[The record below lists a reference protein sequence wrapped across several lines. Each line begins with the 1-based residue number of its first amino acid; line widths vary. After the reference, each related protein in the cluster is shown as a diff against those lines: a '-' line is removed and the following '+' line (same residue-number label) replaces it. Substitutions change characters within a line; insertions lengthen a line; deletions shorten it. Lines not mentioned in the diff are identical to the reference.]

1 MTVLDQ
7 LVKVVV
13 VISNTLD
20 NLVDILLVLVVVVAD
35 TKSFVYKI
43 HYKNYLLLRM
53 TMEVVVQVEIFDDY

>member
-1 MTVLDQ
+1 MTVVDQ

-20 NLVDILLVLVVVVAD
+20 NLVDILLVLVVVAD
-35 TKSFVYKI
+35 TMSFVYKI

-53 TMEVVVQVEIFDDY
+53 TMQVVVQVEIFDDY

>member
-1 MTVLDQ
+1 MTVVDQ

-20 NLVDILLVLVVVVAD
+20 NLVDILLVLVVAAD
-35 TKSFVYKI
+35 TMSFVYKI